1 MKVCVLQPDYAGT
14 DIDYANWDPPRNLSA
29 LLPGDEVVHL
39 QLRKA
44 SVHRQL
50 RQAAGKGFDI
60 FVNLCEGYL
69 DWEIPSIDVIWMLDR
84 LGLPHTGSPARL
96 YDPSKSLMK
105 YVAHVQGVP
114 SPASREMSDRRVPD
128 VGALRF
134 PLFVKPGHAGDSLG
148 IDGESLVADL
158 ASLDKKCLSLFDEF
172 GSVLVE
178 EYVDGREFTVLVAAD
193 PDDRE
198 HPLVLRPLEFVFGAG
213 ASFKTYDLKITQH
226 HPESNVPVTDPV
238 LDARLR
244 EASRRIFVG
253 FSGEGYARLDFR
265 MDARGELFFL
275 DINFACSVFYGPG
288 SEGSA
293 DYILRHDGLGQGG
306 FLRHIIREGMLRH
319 RRSRRLWKRRGN
331 ASSGYGIVAARDIA
345 AGETVFRGEENFLRL
360 VTRAH
365 LEKTWTPEEREV
377 ARHYAIPISSE
388 ILAIWDTDPENWAP
402 QNHSCDA
409 NTAYRGLDVVA
420 LRDIAVGQELTLD
433 YSRLCDGSIPPFACG
448 CGAPS
453 CRGTVSGTPGHSLT
467 AALESERARS
477 RG

>member
-14 DIDYANWDPPRNLSA
+14 DIDYANWDPQRNLSA
-29 LLPGDEVVHL
+29 LLPDDEVVHL

-50 RQAAGKGFDI
+50 RQASLQGFDI

-69 DWEIPSIDVIWMLDR
+69 DWEIPSIDVIWTLDR

-105 YVAHVQGVP
+105 YVAHVQGVAT
-114 SPASREMSDRRVPD
+114 PAFREMADRRVPD
-128 VGALRF
+128 VSGLAF

-148 IDGESLVADL
+148 VDDESLVADL
-158 ASLDKKCLSLFDEF
+158 DALDRKCLRLFDEF
-172 GSVLVE
+172 GSVMIE

-198 HPLVLRPLEFVFGAG
+198 RPLVLRPLEFVFGERTA
-213 ASFKTYDLKITQH
+213 FKTYDLKITQH
-226 HPESNVPVTDPV
+226 HPESNVPVSDPV
-238 LDARLR
+238 LDERLR
-244 EASRRIFVG
+244 EAARRIFVG
-253 FSGEGYARLDFR
+253 FAGEGYARLDFR
-265 MDARGELFFL
+265 MAADGTLHFL
-275 DINFACSVFYGPG
+275 DINFACSVFYAPG

-293 DYILRHDGLGQGG
+293 DYILRHDGLGQDG
-306 FLRHIIREGMLRH
+306 FLRHIIREGVRRH
-319 RRSRRLWKRRGN
+319 RASRRLWKRRGN
-331 ASSGYGIVAARDIA
+331 ASAGYGIAATRDIA
-345 AGETVFRGEENFLRL
+345 PGEVVFRGEENFLRL
-360 VTRAH
+360 VTRSH
-365 LEKTWTPEEREV
+365 LERTWTPEEREV
-377 ARHYAIPISSE
+377 ARHYAIPLSSE
-388 ILAIWDTDPENWAP
+388 VLAIWDTDPENWAP

-420 LRDIAVGQELTLD
+420 LRDIPAGQELTLD

-448 CGAPS
+448 CGAAS
-453 CRGTVSGTPGHSLT
+453 CRGTVAGTPGFSLT
-467 AALESERARS
+467 AVLEAERARS